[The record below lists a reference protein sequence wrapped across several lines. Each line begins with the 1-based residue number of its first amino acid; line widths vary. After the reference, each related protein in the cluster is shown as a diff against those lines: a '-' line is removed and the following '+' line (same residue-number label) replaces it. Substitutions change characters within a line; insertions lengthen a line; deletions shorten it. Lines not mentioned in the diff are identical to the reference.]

1 MPIQEHAAQ
10 NYALHKGLARYSNN
24 KVNIMKK
31 SPLQAYKQ
39 SPWRIQLQWIG
50 LFLLGLVLVTAI
62 TGVYLS
68 ISAQAAT
75 TGRKIQFME
84 NDIDEINN
92 EIADLTTALA
102 STRSTEKM
110 LTKAENLGFK
120 LLDSNQAK
128 YLTIPSYVP
137 EPDLALAPPRVNVIA
152 ESPIVKSAYRSSL
165 WDWFVKQFWY
175 ITDNSSSEGDHSP

>member
-1 MPIQEHAAQ
+1 
-10 NYALHKGLARYSNN
+10 
-24 KVNIMKK
+24 MKK
-31 SPLQAYKQ
+31 SLLQAYKQ

-75 TGRKIQFME
+75 TGRKIQFIE

-92 EIADLTTALA
+92 EIADLTTVLA

-110 LTKAENLGFK
+110 LTKAKDLGFK
-120 LLDSNQAK
+120 LMNTNEAK
-128 YLTIPSYVP
+128 YLEIPGYDP
-137 EPDLALAPPRVNVIA
+137 ETYLVLAPPRVNIIA
-152 ESPIVKSAYRSSL
+152 ESPIVKSAYKSSL

-175 ITDNSSSEGDHSP
+175 ISDNSSFSEGDLTP

>member
-1 MPIQEHAAQ
+1 
-10 NYALHKGLARYSNN
+10 
-24 KVNIMKK
+24 MKK

-50 LFLLGLVLVTAI
+50 LFLLGLVLVAAI

-75 TGRKIQFME
+75 TGRKIQFIE

-92 EIADLTTALA
+92 EIADLTTVLA

-110 LTKAENLGFK
+110 LTKAKDLGFK
-120 LLDSNQAK
+120 LMNTNEAK
-128 YLTIPSYVP
+128 YLEIPGYDP
-137 EPDLALAPPRVNVIA
+137 ETDLVLAPPRVNIIA
-152 ESPIVKSAYRSSL
+152 ESPILKSAYKSSL

-175 ITDNSSSEGDHSP
+175 ISDNSSFSEGDLTP

>member
-1 MPIQEHAAQ
+1 
-10 NYALHKGLARYSNN
+10 
-24 KVNIMKK
+24 MKK
-31 SPLQAYKQ
+31 SLLQAYKQ

-75 TGRKIQFME
+75 TGRKIQFIE

-92 EIADLTTALA
+92 EIADLTTVLA
-102 STRSTEKM
+102 STRSTDKM
-110 LTKAENLGFK
+110 LTKAKDLGFK
-120 LLDSNQAK
+120 LMNTNEAK
-128 YLTIPSYVP
+128 YLEIPGYDP
-137 EPDLALAPPRVNVIA
+137 ETYLALAPPRVNIIA
-152 ESPIVKSAYRSSL
+152 ESPIVKSAYKSSL

-175 ITDNSSSEGDHSP
+175 ISDNSSFSEGDLTP

>member
-1 MPIQEHAAQ
+1 
-10 NYALHKGLARYSNN
+10 
-24 KVNIMKK
+24 MKK

-50 LFLLGLVLVTAI
+50 LFLLGLVLVAAV

-75 TGRKIQFME
+75 TGRKIQFIE

-92 EIADLTTALA
+92 EIADLTTTLA

-110 LTKAENLGFK
+110 LTKAKDLGFK
-120 LLDSNQAK
+120 LMNTNEAK
-128 YLTIPSYVP
+128 YLKIPGYDP
-137 EPDLALAPPRVNVIA
+137 ETDLALAPPRVNIIA
-152 ESPIVKSAYRSSL
+152 ESPIVKSTYKSSL

-175 ITDNSSSEGDHSP
+175 ISDNSSFSEGDLTP